1 MVDSIEQITI
11 VKNEFD
17 ISEELEHAVVARLLR
32 AGRSSQFWFLGWI
45 RCCKLPVNS
54 AEVHRFS
61 DDAKIMGD
69 VKGYRVNRLVERV
82 GVFLLAESA
91 ESALREFE
99 LCGGKRRVSRRGN
112 GSG

>member
-1 MVDSIEQITI
+1 
-11 VKNEFD
+11 
-17 ISEELEHAVVARLLR
+17 
-32 AGRSSQFWFLGWI
+32 
-45 RCCKLPVNS
+45 
-54 AEVHRFS
+54 
-61 DDAKIMGD
+61 MGD